1 MHATIAICTW
11 NRSDL
16 LAKTLDQMQQL
27 QVPAGLQ
34 WEIVVVNNRCTD
46 NTDEILDGYTER
58 LPVRRVFEEKQGQSH
73 ARNAAAIAARGELIL
88 WTDDDVLV
96 DPHWLA
102 ELVAAA
108 RSQPALSFFGGP
120 IEPWFEI
127 DPPQWLLDNW
137 QALNGAYAFRDLGDQ
152 PFEFDL
158 QRLPYG
164 ANYAVRTSVQR
175 EFPYNPRLGRVATGE
190 IRGEETDVLH
200 KLLAAG
206 HRGAWVPTAKVE
218 HFIPRER
225 LTLDYIRRFFHG
237 IGQTE
242 FIRNRS
248 QSGPA
253 TVALWERPRTL
264 LGAVRAEMRYRY
276 YSAVRPKKTRRW
288 VNSLVR
294 SSRLW
299 GRLAAASAARVSPAG
314 EPKSK
319 AA

>member
-1 MHATIAICTW
+1 MDATIAICTW

-16 LAKTLDQMQQL
+16 LDKTLAQMREL
-27 QVPAGLQ
+27 EVPTGLA

-46 NTDEILDGYTER
+46 NTDEILARHTGP

-73 ARNAAAIAARGELIL
+73 ARNAAAMAARGELIL

-96 DPHWLA
+96 DSRWLA
-102 ELVAAA
+102 EMVAAA
-108 RSQPALSFFGGP
+108 RSQPQLSFFGGP

-137 QALNGAYAFRDLGDQ
+137 SVVNGAFAFRDLGSE

-158 QRLPYG
+158 KKLPYG
-164 ANYAVRTSVQR
+164 ANYAMRTSVQQK
-175 EFPYNPRLGRVATGE
+175 FLYNPRLGRVATGE
-190 IRGEETDVLH
+190 VRGEETDVLH

-206 HRGAWVPTAKVE
+206 HRGAWVPPSKVK
-218 HFIPRER
+218 HFIPRDR

-237 IGQTE
+237 SGQTE
-242 FIRNRS
+242 FIRKRS
-248 QSGPA
+248 QDGPA
-253 TVALWERPRTL
+253 TIGLWERPRTL
-264 LGAVRAEMRYRY
+264 AGALRAEMRYRY
-276 YSAVRPKKTRRW
+276 YSTFKPHKSNRW
-288 VNSLVR
+288 VKSLVR

-299 GRLAAASAARVSPAG
+299 GYLAASGR
-314 EPKSK
+314 K

>member
-1 MHATIAICTW
+1 MITLDATIAICTW

-16 LAKTLDQMQQL
+16 LDKTLARMRQL
-27 QVPAGLQ
+27 IVPADLR

-46 NTDEILDGYTER
+46 NTDEILAKHTGP
-58 LPVRRVFEEKQGQSH
+58 LPLRRIFEDQQGQSH
-73 ARNAAAIAARGELIL
+73 ARNAAAHAAHGELIV

-96 DPHWLA
+96 DRQWLA
-102 ELVAAA
+102 EMVQAA
-108 RSQPALSFFGGP
+108 RAQPDLSFFGGP

-127 DPPQWLLDNW
+127 DPPQWLVKNW
-137 QALNGAYAFRDLGDQ
+137 KAVNGAFAFRDLGTE

-158 QRLPYG
+158 KRLPYG
-164 ANYAVRTSVQR
+164 ANYALRTNVQR
-175 EFPYNPRLGRVATGE
+175 QFLYNPRLGRVATGE

-206 HRGAWVPTAKVE
+206 HRGAWVPSSKVE
-218 HFIPRER
+218 HFIPRDR
-225 LTLDYIRRFFHG
+225 LTIDYIRRFYHG

-248 QSGPA
+248 ESGPA
-253 TVALWERPRTL
+253 TIALWERPKTL
-264 LGAVRAEMRYRY
+264 VNALQAELRYRY
-276 YSAVRPKKTRRW
+276 YKTLQPKKSGRW
-288 VNSLVR
+288 VHSLVR

-299 GRLAAASAARVSPAG
+299 GHLAACNASLI
-314 EPKSK
+314 EQKK

>member
-1 MHATIAICTW
+1 MTNLDATIAICTW

-16 LAKTLDQMQQL
+16 LDKTLQHMRQL
-27 QVPAGLQ
+27 DIPAGLA

-46 NTDEILDGYTER
+46 NTDEILAKHTR
-58 LPVRRVFEEKQGQSH
+58 SLPVRRIFEEQQGQSH
-73 ARNAAAIAARGELIL
+73 ARNAAALAARGELIV

-96 DPHWLA
+96 DRHWLA
-102 ELVAAA
+102 ETVAAA

-127 DPPQWLLDNW
+127 EPPKWLISNW
-137 QALNGAYAFRDLGDQ
+137 KAVNGAYAFRDLGTE
-152 PFEFDL
+152 PFEFDA

-164 ANYAVRTSVQR
+164 ANYALRTCVQR
-175 EFPYNPRLGRVATGE
+175 EFLYNPRLGRVATGE

-218 HFIPRER
+218 HFIPRDR
-225 LTLDYIRRFFHG
+225 LTIDYIRRFFHG

-248 QSGPA
+248 QSAPA
-253 TVALWERPRTL
+253 TIAIWERPTTL
-264 LGAVRAEMRYRY
+264 INALRAELRYRY
-276 YSAVRPKKTRRW
+276 YRTLRPKKSGRW

-299 GRLAAASAARVSPAG
+299 GRLAACSAALSKPR
-314 EPKSK
+314 K